1 MSRNSNRFLSE
12 SAVSL
17 LRRHTFVV
25 IGGDHRNPLN
35 IVRSLGMCGIFP
47 EVILI
52 GEDSHLVAASRY
64 VRRLVFAQTQTVAL
78 EKLIEIYSHLPEKVF
93 VLTGE
98 DKMTE
103 YLNRNKDKLQNFY
116 FFSVAHGP
124 APTFYFEKQ
133 NQNNL
138 ALACGLLVPKSVIWH
153 KGDPL
158 DIIDDS
164 LFPVFIKAANS
175 LAEDWKGAAC
185 ICDTKQELAEHL
197 MDIPFE
203 EILIQ
208 KYLQKTNELA
218 IQGYSTQ
225 NGATIGYT
233 ISTKYNYLVPD
244 NYSHFV
250 EASPCT
256 DLEVTA
262 NISSMLQAM
271 GFNGIFEAEFLV
283 DQNNQLWF
291 LEINLRCTA
300 LLYLSNQ
307 AGMPPAVMW
316 ALSTLGYSAETP
328 LSSARLPLCGISE
341 FDDLRV
347 CVLTKRIPLSSWF
360 RDLRNCQ
367 CFCYYNKYD
376 KGPFFQEL
384 RHILSKKVKRFLP
397 TV

>member
-1 MSRNSNRFLSE
+1 
-12 SAVSL
+12 
-17 LRRHTFVV
+17 
-25 IGGDHRNPLN
+25 
-35 IVRSLGMCGIFP
+35 MCIR
-47 EVILI
+47 
-52 GEDSHLVAASRY
+52 DS
-64 VRRLVFAQTQTVAL
+64 
-78 EKLIEIYSHLPEKVF
+78 
-93 VLTGE
+93 
-98 DKMTE
+98 
-103 YLNRNKDKLQNFY
+103 
-116 FFSVAHGP
+116 
-124 APTFYFEKQ
+124 
-133 NQNNL
+133 
-138 ALACGLLVPKSVIWH
+138 
-153 KGDPL
+153 
-158 DIIDDS
+158 
-164 LFPVFIKAANS
+164 
-175 LAEDWKGAAC
+175 
-185 ICDTKQELAEHL
+185 
-197 MDIPFE
+197 
-203 EILIQ
+203 
-208 KYLQKTNELA
+208 
-218 IQGYSTQ
+218 
-225 NGATIGYT
+225 
-233 ISTKYNYLVPD
+233 NYLVPD

-341 FDDLRV
+341 FEDLRV
-347 CVLTKRIPLSSWF
+347 RVLTKRIPLSSWF